1 MALHFDPFAPDAW
14 IRTPAAPSAQQEIN
28 HGMRM
33 QNKPTAKNMWWRGI
47 EPSSSAPHLKTPTI

>member
-14 IRTPAAPSAQQEIN
+14 IRPPAAPSAQQEIN

-33 QNKPTAKNMWWRGI
+33 QNKPTAKI
-47 EPSSSAPHLKTPTI
+47 